1 MERRRR
7 TAPRLAGL
15 LACAAVPAML
25 LAGCSSGSG
34 SASDSGAKDG
44 GGDSAGSAP
53 GTTAP
58 AVAPARFSALPAS
71 CKTVTKATVTALV
84 PKAKSSGGT
93 ESQSSDAGLRG
104 GCSWTGNGKDGY
116 QYRWL
121 SVTLQ
126 RFTSSA
132 ELGGAQDQAEKRYAD
147 QLAQLGAAKGFTTSA
162 VAGVGDQASAVSGR
176 ATVAHV
182 TSQNATVVTR
192 TGNVVLI
199 VELDGAGFEGKK
211 NPTAHTITSGAERAA
226 KDAVAS
232 VQAANPGA
240 PAGAS
245 GSAGSGSSGTPG
257 TSGASPTGSAKGG
270 APKATASGSGGLS
283 G

>member
-15 LACAAVPAML
+15 IACAAVPAML

-34 SASDSGAKDG
+34 GGSGSGSASQDGAG
-44 GGDSAGSAP
+44 GSASTTR
-53 GTTAP
+53 GTPTP
-58 AVAPARFSALPAS
+58 TLAPARFGTLPAS
-71 CKTVTKATVTALV
+71 CKTLTKATVTALV
-84 PKAKSSGGT
+84 PKAKASGGT
-93 ESQSSDAGLRG
+93 ESQSSEAGLRG

-126 RFTSSA
+126 RFASST
-132 ELGGAQDQAEKRYAD
+132 ELGGAEDQAKKRYTE
-147 QLAQLGAAKGFTTSA
+147 QVAQLGAAKGFTTA
-162 VAGVGDQASAVSGR
+162 DVAGLGDQASSVAGK
-176 ATVAHV
+176 ATAAQV
-182 TSQNATVVTR
+182 TSQNDTVVAR

-199 VELDGAGFEGKK
+199 VEFDGAGFEGKK
-211 NPTAHTITSGAERAA
+211 NPTASVMASGALRAA

-232 VQAANPGA
+232 VGAANA
-240 PAGAS
+240 TAGAAPGPTGGPATKGTTS
-245 GSAGSGSSGTPG
+245 GSTKA
-257 TSGASPTGSAKGG
+257 AS
-270 APKATASGSGGLS
+270 SGSGGLS